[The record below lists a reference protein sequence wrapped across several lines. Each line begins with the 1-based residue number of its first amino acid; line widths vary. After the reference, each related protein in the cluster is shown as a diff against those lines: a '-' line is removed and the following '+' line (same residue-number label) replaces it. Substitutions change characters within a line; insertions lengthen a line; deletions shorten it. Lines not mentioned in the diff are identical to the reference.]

1 MPHCKRKNSRAMEY
15 FIWIRLPGTS
25 KVGKGMVTN
34 CKRIRRSIEFFAL
47 FRCNRWEY
55 VYIQVPANSGSIYYN
70 YKKNNNI
77 LYSTSSCFWC
87 QISIYVS
94 SYRWDR
100 PQKWLY
106 SNNSICKSID
116 NNALNFPQPK
126 LIGNYRDNIVFPYV
140 FVADKRSA
148 MKPNRFVLI
157 PEVMPLMKQN
167 MSSVIVFLE
176 QGGLLKTI

>member
-1 MPHCKRKNSRAMEY
+1 MYIFRYQLTVDLFITTTKKTTTFCIVLLAVFDARYRFTLVHIGGTGRKSD
-15 FIWIRLPGTS
+15 
-25 KVGKGMVTN
+25 
-34 CKRIRRSIEFFAL
+34 
-47 FRCNRWEY
+47 
-55 VYIQVPANSGSIYYN
+55 SGIY
-70 YKKNNNI
+70 
-77 LYSTSSCFWC
+77 SS
-87 QISIYVS
+87 
-94 SYRWDR
+94 
-100 PQKWLY
+100 
-106 SNNSICKSID
+106 NSICKSID

-140 FVADKRSA
+140 FVADKRSV